1 MNTYEGV
8 KMEERVKKVMD
19 NNDVGIID
27 LEKRM
32 NKLEHEV
39 GQQEQESLLNVKA
52 RLEELEKCTERKDPF
67 SASTNPLTYK
77 GYQSTPVKHK
87 YYLDVEAAVK
97 FMDCP
102 IGSFIW
108 INAIDGK
115 TGLGFKTINSYSAY
129 EGGTALVYNLLHD
142 DLVYPV
148 TMIEEKIEKD
158 EPLKMVEETFNLMG
172 TDGMSAAGSS
182 AQVGQGMVNITL
194 KEPYLTLSEEQC
206 SILKNLFV
214 QDHIGETIRN
224 TSPKE
229 FLTLVA
235 FHHGKID

>member
-19 NNDVGIID
+19 NNDVGILD

-39 GQQEQESLLNVKA
+39 GQQEQESLLNIKA
-52 RLEELEKCTERKDPF
+52 RLEELEEIVFRKPNGPWANF
-67 SASTNPLTYK
+67 YK
-77 GYQSTPVKHK
+77 PSPIKYK

-148 TMIEEKIEKD
+148 TMIEEKIEKG
-158 EPLKMVEETFNLMG
+158 EPLKMVEEPFNLMG
-172 TDGMSAAGSS
+172 PRGMSAAGSS

-194 KEPYLTLSEEQC
+194 REPYLTLSEEQC
-206 SILKNLFV
+206 SILKNLFM